1 MNQGMTKMMSAN
13 TCNTGNK
20 MMIGIVAMHF
30 AASFVMPMARAMR
43 FRKQQ
48 IVQAHNAHTIALK

>member
-1 MNQGMTKMMSAN
+1 
-13 TCNTGNK
+13 

-30 AASFVMPMARAMR
+30 AASLVIPIARAMR

-48 IVQAHNAHTIALK
+48 IVQAHNAQSAAQK